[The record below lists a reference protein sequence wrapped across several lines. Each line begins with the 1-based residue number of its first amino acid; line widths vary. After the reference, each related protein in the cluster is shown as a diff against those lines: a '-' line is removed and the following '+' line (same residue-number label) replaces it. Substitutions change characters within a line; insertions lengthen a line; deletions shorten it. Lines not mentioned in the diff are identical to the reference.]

1 MTEQQLVRHQKWLR
15 LKYGYDDGED
25 IFHQAWIYAQ
35 GYGGIEKVNQSL
47 FSKLCKWA
55 ARELKKHE
63 MHEIPFSFLVAQNE
77 DQTDFAEFDPEDP
90 MWKKDFDAI
99 EQREEIA
106 VRYGQWLLDALLNAT
121 TEPKPNKVT
130 TDRIDI
136 QMELFA

>member
-1 MTEQQLVRHQKWLR
+1 MTEQELNRHRKWCR
-15 LKYGYDDGED
+15 FRYGIDGED
-25 IFHQAWIYAQ
+25 VFQLAWVYAQ

-99 EQREEIA
+99 EEREEIA
-106 VRYGQWLLDALLNAT
+106 VRYANGS
-121 TEPKPNKVT
+121 
-130 TDRIDI
+130 
-136 QMELFA
+136 